1 MAIEDPQDL
10 LSRDQGPLTWDF
22 ADINILEHK
31 GNAAVVKAYFSQ
43 DDKVDE
49 IKKVQGQLHQMK
61 EEMVH
66 WELILSE
73 VNALYNKIKNA
84 SLGPDE
90 IIAMQAEL
98 IQLQQL

>member
-1 MAIEDPQDL
+1 
-10 LSRDQGPLTWDF
+10 
-22 ADINILEHK
+22 
-31 GNAAVVKAYFSQ
+31 
-43 DDKVDE
+43 
-49 IKKVQGQLHQMK
+49 MK

-66 WELILSE
+66 WELILSK

>member
-1 MAIEDPQDL
+1 MESAKYDYQC
-10 LSRDQGPLTWDF
+10 
-22 ADINILEHK
+22 
-31 GNAAVVKAYFSQ
+31 SQ
-43 DDKVDE
+43 TEKNNVQKSYDDKVDE

-84 SLGPDE
+84 SLMKSSRCKPNLYSFSNYEE
-90 IIAMQAEL
+90 IHSIYSDHKL
-98 IQLQQL
+98 LWL